1 MRQRS
6 QVQEVLRLDRRGVT
20 ASGGADASGDDATG
34 ASLSIDGGASADSGK
49 LSVSWVAKQLLGRAF
64 WPGHALRRSKLR
76 RNHARTPTVE
86 ANAQLLLYNQMLPGD
101 FLHYGYF
108 DDPTT
113 SPETISFDDLY
124 QAQLRY
130 ARKVVAAIGPPNPGS
145 PVLDAG
151 SGMGG
156 MLAVLKAA
164 GHEATGLTPD
174 RYQVEHIRRAY
185 PDVPV
190 LHCRFED
197 LLVGER
203 AGRFEDLPVEERAG
217 RFEDLPVS
225 ERAGRFGTVVHAE
238 SIQYM
243 DPDRVFGVV
252 DRALARGGRWIVADY
267 FRTAAGNGS
276 DSEGDLAASA
286 SDRSGWRLDAFR
298 EHADRAGY
306 CVAHEEDMTPHVLP
320 TLGFARLLAER
331 IGLPVFDF
339 ATDKL
344 RAKRP
349 GAHYV
354 LEPVADRTR
363 QQLLRNMEALDPE
376 RFSRRKRYLLMKM
389 QRK

>member
-1 MRQRS
+1 MQERP

-20 ASGGADASGDDATG
+20 S
-34 ASLSIDGGASADSGK
+34 K
-49 LSVSWVAKQLLGRAF
+49 LSVSWVVKQLLGRALL
-64 WPGHALRRSKLR
+64 PGHALRRAKLR
-76 RNHARTPTVE
+76 REHARTPTVE
-86 ANAQLLLYNQMLPGD
+86 GNAQLLLYNRMLPGD

-113 SPETISFDDLY
+113 PPETISFDGLF

-130 ARKVVAAIGPPNPGS
+130 ARKLVAAVGPPKPGS

-156 MLAVLKAA
+156 MLAVLKEA
-164 GHEATGLTPD
+164 GHETVGLTPD

-190 LHCRFED
+190 LRCRFED
-197 LLVGER
+197 L
-203 AGRFEDLPVEERAG
+203 AVEEH
-217 RFEDLPVS
+217 
-225 ERAGRFGTVVHAE
+225 AGRFGTVVHAE

-243 DPDRVFGVV
+243 DPERVFGVV
-252 DRALARGGRWIVADY
+252 DRTLAPGGRWIVADY
-267 FRTAAGNGS
+267 FRAPAGPA
-276 DSEGDLAASA
+276 EGDLAG

-298 EHADRAGY
+298 EQADRAGY
-306 CVAHEEDMTPHVLP
+306 CVAQEEDMTPHVLP

-339 ATDKL
+339 AADKL
-344 RAKRP
+344 QAKRP

-354 LEPVADRTR
+354 LEPVANRTR
-363 QQLLRNMEALDPE
+363 GQLLRSMDALDPK
-376 RFSRRKRYLLMKM
+376 RFSRRKRYLLMTM
-389 QRK
+389 HRK